1 MNDVPPRLLRETL
14 RDQPAP
20 SSGCLDAETAAAWFD
35 GALSRPE
42 RAIAESHASTCVR
55 CQAML
60 AAIAKTAAP
69 SVTRRWWQTAIF
81 RWLMPVVATSAAA
94 VVLWLK
100 TPEPRPSQ
108 PLRSNQPSTVV
119 DAPAPVPP
127 AAEES
132 ALRKQAASGLKR
144 PLDSKDEKP
153 REALKEARPESITA
167 NAEEPVAAPQ
177 ERLSAATAVER
188 DARAAAPAAA
198 SVQPRSD
205 ESPQPA
211 PSAARSLSGFAR
223 EMSAP
228 LEVLS
233 PDRNIRWRIVR
244 GDSVEHS
251 TDGGTTWQRQPT
263 GAAGTLTAG
272 VAPAPATCWLVGRS
286 GIVLLSTDGRTWQ
299 RVVFPDTIDLVAIRA
314 SDGAN
319 ATVTAAGGRTF
330 TTADAGK
337 TWR

>member
-1 MNDVPPRLLRETL
+1 
-14 RDQPAP
+14 
-20 SSGCLDAETAAAWFD
+20 
-35 GALSRPE
+35 
-42 RAIAESHASTCVR
+42 
-55 CQAML
+55 
-60 AAIAKTAAP
+60 
-69 SVTRRWWQTAIF
+69 
-81 RWLMPVVATSAAA
+81 
-94 VVLWLK
+94 
-100 TPEPRPSQ
+100 
-108 PLRSNQPSTVV
+108 
-119 DAPAPVPP
+119 
-127 AAEES
+127 
-132 ALRKQAASGLKR
+132 
-144 PLDSKDEKP
+144 
-153 REALKEARPESITA
+153 
-167 NAEEPVAAPQ
+167 
-177 ERLSAATAVER
+177 
-188 DARAAAPAAA
+188 
-198 SVQPRSD
+198 
-205 ESPQPA
+205 
-211 PSAARSLSGFAR
+211 
-223 EMSAP
+223 MSAP